1 VNHRTSRAEIDAL
14 IDGVLSFGNAIASP
28 H

>member
-14 IDGVLSFGNAIASP
+14 VEGTLAHGRALLA
-28 H
+28 